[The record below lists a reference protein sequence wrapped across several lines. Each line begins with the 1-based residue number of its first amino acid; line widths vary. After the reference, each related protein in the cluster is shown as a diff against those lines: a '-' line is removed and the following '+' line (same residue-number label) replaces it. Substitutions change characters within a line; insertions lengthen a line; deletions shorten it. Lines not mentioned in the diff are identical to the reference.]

1 MSLKSNISTSSLKQL
16 KQIMNKYL
24 IIYLAVALCSIEAFG
39 QSMERRADNIV
50 SFSKTYGVA
59 RWFVPS
65 DEAARTD
72 WNRLAVEGVSRV
84 SDCEDSDELADSL
97 ESIFDDMIPMFSV
110 DDIPESDVIN
120 RYYATDHSDMKP
132 IRWQHFGVDLGPES
146 HDYISRRTN
155 RPYDTKNTS
164 KFAFTGYVRSEESD
178 TDSVR
183 LEVVCRGYD
192 SVEPIKGCF
201 HFCTW
206 ANTEEYITPLY
217 RVDPLTEELG
227 QEWEKVTMTL
237 ELPDKISSRYI
248 NWGIFPEGDGKIA
261 VQSVRII
268 TGSGKEIYSLDCT
281 KGFDYV
287 GNHCYLG
294 YRTYLYMETEDG
306 LTAFSRND
314 VYEDTESRN
323 LINLP
328 VADGLYAHIPLLLYD
343 GYEKPAGKKEENQCN
358 KSSEEDRDIAD
369 IIVMW
374 NVIKYFSP
382 YLKESGMDWD
392 LELEKAVRS
401 VLEGEDGI
409 RVLKRMVG
417 GLRDAHVYY
426 PNETI
431 DMRQNVLPA
440 VIAYIEDKAVVLE
453 SMDLMLKPGDVLITA
468 DKKNVAK
475 YAQDEMTLFSASD
488 LTSSSWLYQSPMPC
502 DSAEVRC
509 VIKRNGKKLTMN
521 VPSIPKGYYFQL
533 YWQNYYSN
541 LEASRWIDDDVCYIN
556 LTNTSFNA
564 IGDLLEKREA
574 DDYVIIDMRKR
585 SSGFITREIL
595 QYIAPDL
602 IYKNIPDYA
611 LKSSYPEVKN
621 PTYRA
626 EYVSPMSKT
635 PNEHIIFLSGPRNI
649 SNEEIFLDFVKHRGV
664 GVIIGENSAG
674 ISGAI
679 NTATLPSGLKVSF
692 SGQRAYSNSGMEED
706 YYINGVTPH
715 IVVNTTVKDLADG
728 KDPQFEAALKM
739 INNQL

>member
-1 MSLKSNISTSSLKQL
+1 MWYKILCTVLMSVSLILTASGQNIKRQIDNIS
-16 KQIMNKYL
+16 
-24 IIYLAVALCSIEAFG
+24 
-39 QSMERRADNIV
+39 
-50 SFSKTYGVA
+50 SFAKTYGVA

-65 DEAARTD
+65 DEAANAD
-72 WNRLAVEGVSRV
+72 WNELAIEGVSRV
-84 SDCEDSDELADSL
+84 RSCGDLGELADSL
-97 ESIFDDMIPMFSV
+97 ESVFDNMIPMFSV
-110 DDIPESDVIN
+110 DKLPESDAIN
-120 RYYATDHSDMKP
+120 SYYAADHSDRKP

-183 LEVVCRGYD
+183 FEVVCRGYD
-192 SVEPIKGCF
+192 SAEPIKGCF

-206 ANTEEYITPLY
+206 TNTEEYITPLY
-217 RVDPLTEELG
+217 RVEPLTEELG

-248 NWGIFPEGDGKIA
+248 NWGIFPDGDGKIA
-261 VQSVRII
+261 VQSVRI
-268 TGSGKEIYSLDCT
+268 TTSSAKEIYSLDCT
-281 KGFDYV
+281 KGYDYV

-306 LTAFSRND
+306 LIAFSRND

-343 GYEKPAGKKEENQCN
+343 GYDKPAGKKEENQN
-358 KSSEEDRDIAD
+358 REYSEEERNIAD

-374 NVIKYFSP
+374 NVIRYFSP
-382 YLKESGMDWD
+382 YLSESGMDWD
-392 LELEKAVRS
+392 LELKKAVRS

-453 SMDLMLKPGDVLITA
+453 SMDPQLKPGDILVTA

-541 LEASRWIDDDVCYIN
+541 LEASRWIDDDMCYIN

-706 YYINGVTPH
+706 YYINGVQPH
-715 IVVNTTVKDLADG
+715 IIIPTTIDDLRIARDSQLE
-728 KDPQFEAALKM
+728 KA
-739 INNQL
+739 INYVRKQMNN